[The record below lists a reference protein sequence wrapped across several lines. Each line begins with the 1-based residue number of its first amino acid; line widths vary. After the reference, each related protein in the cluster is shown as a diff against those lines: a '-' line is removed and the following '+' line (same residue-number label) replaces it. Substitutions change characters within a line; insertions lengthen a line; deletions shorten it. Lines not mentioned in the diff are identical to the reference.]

1 MKNKIE
7 ILGII
12 PARSGSKTIKNKNLI
27 KIKGNPLI
35 YYTLKEAK
43 KSKLIS
49 KLIVSTDSIKIAN
62 FCKRQGAEIPFI
74 RPKKIS
80 RDNSKDSDV
89 INHAYNF
96 FFKKKIIYKYIVY
109 LRPTSPLRKHKDID
123 KAIRKMIYNKK
134 FSSLRS
140 IKKISSNEHPYWM
153 VKKNKN
159 LIEPF
164 SKKNNYTKFY
174 RKQLLP
180 DCFKLSGFIDIID
193 TKNCNKKNI
202 YGKKTTFFDVNEI
215 DIDVDTINDVIL
227 LNKVM

>member
-1 MKNKIE
+1 
-7 ILGII
+7 
-12 PARSGSKTIKNKNLI
+12 
-27 KIKGNPLI
+27 
-35 YYTLKEAK
+35 
-43 KSKLIS
+43 
-49 KLIVSTDSIKIAN
+49 
-62 FCKRQGAEIPFI
+62 
-74 RPKKIS
+74 
-80 RDNSKDSDV
+80 
-89 INHAYNF
+89 F
-96 FFKKKIIYKYIVY
+96 FFKKKITYKYIVY
-109 LRPTSPLRKHKDID
+109 LRPTSPLRKHEDID
-123 KAIRKMIYNKK
+123 KAICKMIYNNK

-140 IKKISSNEHPYWM
+140 IKKINSNEHPYWM

-202 YGKKTTFFDVNEI
+202 YGKKTTFFDVDEI

-227 LNKVM
+227 LNKIM